1 MLPECCNLR
10 PGTPGWER
18 GLTAACKAYVGLG
31 PPGSTARRFLP
42 PITSAQSKPPHPPM
56 LPQLEISWSS
66 PVLSSQGMRTLG
78 LSRCHL

>member
-42 PITSAQSKPPHPPM
+42 PITLAQSKPPHPPHASSARD
-56 LPQLEISWSS
+56 LLELSC
-66 PVLSSQGMRTLG
+66 PVQPRHEDPG
-78 LSRCHL
+78 LI